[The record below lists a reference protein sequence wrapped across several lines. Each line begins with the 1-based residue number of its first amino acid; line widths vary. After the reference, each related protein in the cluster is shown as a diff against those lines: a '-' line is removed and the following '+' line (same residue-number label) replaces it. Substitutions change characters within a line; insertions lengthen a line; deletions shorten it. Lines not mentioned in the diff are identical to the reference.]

1 VLAPVTMATRNFIAV
16 FRKAAWR
23 NDAEA
28 DAFIEQNADVTEGL
42 LRQAFNIALRE
53 GNKYPR
59 HQLTRMEQVAATLA
73 IQREAHDLCP
83 HLIDLCKNTE
93 ERGRRLV
100 SSILLELNDSVWHPR
115 LFAYLQHKDE
125 RLRTMAKKVL
135 SQVGGRT
142 VFNLISETAEERW
155 PCRMEVIDTVVEVSG
170 HYSIEVLTRMFP
182 RCAREERVR
191 IVQLLSDP
199 RYMKA
204 ARVEACEALR
214 GYLEDEDPMIR
225 GRACA
230 GLGNLGTEEV
240 VELLADRI
248 WDSNQWVGKA
258 AVAGLGKFD
267 TPRAVELLTEAARAD
282 NVAIQTAC
290 VDALI
295 AIGSDQV
302 VPALV
307 TLLETPNLVL
317 RNKATE
323 GISELGRSGKV
334 NLARM
339 LVLMMNSPDVHVRRA
354 VIEIINEVGDR
365 DGTIWKRLV
374 RHLRDEDWWVR
385 ERATEVLVHVSG
397 NRITEHVIELLEE
410 SSPIVR
416 RYAVEVLIRLKD
428 HRSVA
433 PLARAAKEDPDWW
446 VQERAIE
453 ALGDLGDPRA
463 TPVVVN
469 LLQNKEL
476 NWVCVEALGKLG
488 DPRAVPY
495 LGHVLRRG
503 DDEFRLAVL
512 DALDAIDHE
521 DVVEVIR
528 ELAEDASKP
537 IRQRVVGILA
547 RMQVQLDVGHAE
559 VAAVGSLSFLD
570 TLLEEAKNK
579 GATDLYIIAGARPT
593 MKVMSNVEP
602 LRDEVLTA
610 EQTEE
615 LLFSILSDKKRE
627 EFREKLD
634 VDSSYESQNEHY
646 RFRVNIYQQHTGVNG
661 VFRVIH
667 DEVMPF
673 ESLALPEDVLDF
685 TRWDSGLV
693 VIAGPSNSG
702 KSTTLTTLVDHINR
716 HEAKHVITLEDP
728 IEYVHAKDYG
738 CLVNQR
744 EVGTHTF
751 NYRTAL
757 RSVLREDPDVILV
770 GEMRD
775 LETISFAVTAAET
788 GHLVFGT
795 LHTISAAA
803 TIDRILDAFPPH
815 QQQQIRVMISESLR
829 GVLCQQLLMRAD
841 GEGRV
846 LAVELMVNNA
856 AIANMIR
863 QGKIHQ
869 IESAITTSYELGMR
883 LMDREMLQLVN
894 EGKITPEEAYAKAT
908 DRKLFAHFFEDE
920 DDEEDEAQE
929 LPPLPRR
936 RSLDDE
942 ANGD

>member
-1 VLAPVTMATRNFIAV
+1 MASRNFIAV
-16 FRKAAWR
+16 FRKADWR

-28 DAFIEQNADVTEGL
+28 DAFIDLNPDLAEGL
-42 LRQAFNIALRE
+42 LRQAFSIVLRE

-59 HQLTRMEQVAATLA
+59 HQLSRMERVAATLA
-73 IQREAHDLCP
+73 VKRGNPDICP
-83 HLIDLCKNTE
+83 HLIDLCKHSE

-100 SSILLELNDSVWHPR
+100 AQVLVELNDSDWHPR
-115 LFAYLQHKDE
+115 LFAYLQHRDE
-125 RLRTMAKKVL
+125 RLRAMAKNVL

-142 VFNLISETAEERW
+142 ALQLISETAEERW
-155 PCRMEVIDTVVEVSG
+155 PSRMEVIDTVVEISG
-170 HYSIEVLTRMFP
+170 HHAIDVLRRMFA
-182 RCAREERVR
+182 RSAREERVR
-191 IVQLLSDP
+191 IVQHLSDP
-199 RYMKA
+199 KYMKA
-204 ARVEACEALR
+204 ARSEACEVLQ
-214 GYLEDEDPMIR
+214 GYLTDEDPMVR
-225 GRACA
+225 GRACT
-230 GLGNLGTEEV
+230 GLGNLGTDEMM
-240 VELLADRI
+240 ELLAERI
-248 WDSNQWVGKA
+248 WDTNQWVAKA
-258 AVAGLGKFD
+258 AVTSLGKFNS
-267 TPRAVELLTEAARAD
+267 TRSVGLLCEAARVD

-295 AIGSDQV
+295 AIGSDLV
-302 VPALV
+302 VPGLV
-307 TLLETPNLVL
+307 SLLESPNLLL

-339 LVLMMNSPDVHVRRA
+339 LVLMMNSPDVNVRRA

-365 DGTIWKRLV
+365 DGTIWRRLV

-385 ERATEVLVHVSG
+385 ERATEVLVHISG
-397 NRITEHVIELLEE
+397 DHITEHIIELLDEE
-410 SSPIVR
+410 SPIVR

-428 HRSVA
+428 RCSVA
-433 PLARAAKEDPDWW
+433 PLAKAAKEDEDWW

-453 ALGDLGDPRA
+453 ALGDLGDHRA

-469 LLQNKEL
+469 LLQKREL
-476 NWVCVEALGKLG
+476 NWVSVVALGKLG
-488 DPRAVPY
+488 DPRAIPY
-495 LGHVLRRG
+495 LGHMLKRASQELRI
-503 DDEFRLAVL
+503 AIL

-521 DVVEVIR
+521 DVIPVISDLVEDTDKQVR
-528 ELAEDASKP
+528 HRA
-537 IRQRVVGILA
+537 VGILT
-547 RMQVQLDVGHAE
+547 RMQIQLDRGRADI
-559 VAAVGSLSFLD
+559 AAAGSLSYLD

-593 MKVMSNVEP
+593 MKLMSNVEP
-602 LRDEVLTA
+602 LRDEVLSP
-610 EQTEE
+610 EQTED
-615 LLFSILSDKKRE
+615 LLLAILSEKKKE

-646 RFRVNIYQQHTGVNG
+646 RFRINIYQQHSGING

-667 DEVMPF
+667 DEVLPF
-673 ESLALPEDVLDF
+673 EQLQLPQNVLDF

-716 HEAKHVITLEDP
+716 NESKHIITLEDP
-728 IEYVHAKDYG
+728 IEYVHSKDHS

-751 NYRTAL
+751 DYRSAL

-815 QQQQIRVMISESLR
+815 QQPQIRVMISESLR
-829 GVLCQQLLMRAD
+829 GVLCQQLLVRAD
-841 GEGRV
+841 TEGRV
-846 LAVELMVNNA
+846 LAVELMINNA

-869 IESAITTSYELGMR
+869 IEGAITTSYELGMR
-883 LMDREMLQLVN
+883 LMDREMLALVN
-894 EGKITPEEAYAKAT
+894 EGKISPEEAYAKAT
-908 DRKLFAHFFEDE
+908 DRKLFAHFFEEE
-920 DDEEDEAQE
+920 DDDDDDAT
-929 LPPLPRR
+929 PLLRR
-936 RSLDDE
+936 RSLDGE
-942 ANGD
+942 ANGS

>member
-1 VLAPVTMATRNFIAV
+1 MASRNFIAV
-16 FRKAAWR
+16 FRKADWR
-23 NDAEA
+23 SDAEV
-28 DAFIEQNADVTEGL
+28 DAFISLNSGLSEGL
-42 LRQAFNIALRE
+42 LRQAFTIALRE

-59 HQLTRMEQVAATLA
+59 HQLSRMERVAATLVVNRGEPD
-73 IQREAHDLCP
+73 ICP
-83 HLIDLCKNTE
+83 HLIDLCKHTE
-93 ERGRRLV
+93 ERGRRLIGD
-100 SSILLELNDSVWHPR
+100 ILVQLNDSEWHPR
-115 LFAYLQHKDE
+115 LFAYLQSRDE
-125 RLRTMAKKVL
+125 RLRAMAKKVL

-142 VFNLISETAEERW
+142 AFQLISESAEERW
-155 PCRMEVIDTVVEVSG
+155 PSRMEVIDTVVEISG
-170 HYSIEVLTRMFP
+170 HHAIDALQRMFP

-191 IVQLLSDP
+191 IVQHLSEP
-199 RYMKA
+199 KYMKA
-204 ARVEACEALR
+204 ARSEACEALR
-214 GYLEDEDPMIR
+214 GYLTDEDPMVR

-240 VELLADRI
+240 LELLVERL
-248 WDSNQWVGKA
+248 WDSNQWVAKA
-258 AVAGLGKFD
+258 AVTSVGKFD
-267 TPRAVELLTEAARAD
+267 TPRSVELLGEAARMD

-295 AIGSDQV
+295 AIGTDLV

-307 TLLETPNLVL
+307 ILLESPNLVL

-323 GISELGRSGKV
+323 GISALGRSGKV

-339 LVLMMNSPDVHVRRA
+339 LVLMMNSPDVNVRRA

-365 DGTIWKRLV
+365 DGTIWRRLV

-385 ERATEVLVHVSG
+385 ERATEVLVHISG
-397 NRITEHVIELLEE
+397 NHITEHIIELLDEE
-410 SSPIVR
+410 SPIVR

-433 PLARAAKEDPDWW
+433 PLAKAAKEDDDWW

-469 LLQNKEL
+469 LLQVPEL
-476 NWVCVEALGKLG
+476 NWVCVQALGKLG
-488 DPRAVPY
+488 DPRAIPY
-495 LGHVLRRG
+495 LGHMLSRANQDLRI
-503 DDEFRLAVL
+503 AIL
-512 DALDAIDHE
+512 DALDAIGHE
-521 DVVEVIR
+521 DVVPVVR
-528 ELAEDASKP
+528 DLVADTDKQV
-537 IRQRVVGILA
+537 RQRAVSILG
-547 RMQVQLDVGHAE
+547 RMQVQLDESRVE
-559 VAAVGSLSFLD
+559 LAAAGSLSFLD

-593 MKVMSNVEP
+593 MKVMGSVEP
-602 LRDEVLTA
+602 ARDEVLTPR
-610 EQTEE
+610 QTED
-615 LLFSILSDKKRE
+615 LLLSILSDKKRE

-646 RFRVNIYQQHTGVNG
+646 RFRINIYQQHTGING
-661 VFRVIH
+661 VFRVIN

-673 ESLALPEDVLDF
+673 EALNLPQTVLDF

-716 HEAKHVITLEDP
+716 HEAKHIITLEDP
-728 IEYVHAKDYG
+728 IEYVHGKDHS

-744 EVGTHTF
+744 EVGTHTLD
-751 NYRTAL
+751 YRSAL

-815 QQQQIRVMISESLR
+815 QQPQIRVMISESLR
-829 GVLCQQLLMRAD
+829 GVLCQQLLVRGD
-841 GEGRV
+841 GGGRV
-846 LAVELMVNNA
+846 LAIELMINNA

-869 IESAITTSYELGMR
+869 IEGAITTSYERGMR
-883 LMDREMLQLVN
+883 LMDREMLSLVN
-894 EGKITPEEAYAKAT
+894 AGTITAEEAYAKAT
-908 DRKLFAHFFEDE
+908 DRKLFAHFFEEEEDGE
-920 DDEEDEAQE
+920 DDDEAPARPQ
-929 LPPLPRR
+929 R
-936 RSLDDE
+936 RSLDGE
-942 ANGD
+942 ANGS